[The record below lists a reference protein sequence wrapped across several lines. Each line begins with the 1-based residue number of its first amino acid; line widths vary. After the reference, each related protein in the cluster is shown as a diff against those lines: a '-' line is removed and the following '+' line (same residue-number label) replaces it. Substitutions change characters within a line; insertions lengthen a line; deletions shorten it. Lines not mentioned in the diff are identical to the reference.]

1 MHVHDKQSKEQQ
13 LEKNKNKTKNT
24 QWIRHRL
31 RNIYF
36 MVTNA
41 YVGMNLLSHILDQ
54 GEYQDTPEQL
64 RWQAMSFSVSWR
76 VS

>member
-1 MHVHDKQSKEQQ
+1 
-13 LEKNKNKTKNT
+13 
-24 QWIRHRL
+24 
-31 RNIYF
+31 

-41 YVGMNLLSHILDQ
+41 YVGMNLLSHTLDQ